1 MLQYVENFIEWL
13 FPIDT
18 RTTFEKLADE
28 LIAHVEVNQPQ
39 NPDCKKVGDV
49 LDVLSEWYSNH
60 CPILR
65 EDVK

>member
-18 RTTFEKLADE
+18 RTTFEKLADDV
-28 LIAHVEVNQPQ
+28 IDHVETSQPQ
-39 NPDCKKVGDV
+39 NPDCEKVGKLIDV
-49 LDVLSEWYSNH
+49 LQQWSIKH

-65 EDVK
+65 EGVK